1 MNILLLDWSTA
12 QIFAKPIRYRVFV
25 MEQAVPEEMEW
36 DEYDQD
42 AIHALALINDQAV
55 GTARLILNHEKA
67 KIGRM
72 AVLEEWRS
80 QGIGF
85 ALLNALV
92 QEARQQQ
99 IKLIE
104 LHAQVHAEQFYAK
117 LGFVASGE
125 VFSEAGMDHIK
136 MQKVL

>member
-1 MNILLLDWSTA
+1 MKILLLDWSAA
-12 QIFAKPIRYRVFV
+12 QIFAKPLRYRVFV
-25 MEQAVPEEMEW
+25 VEQAVPEEMEW

-55 GTARLILNHEKA
+55 GTARLILNDQKA

-72 AVLEEWRS
+72 AVLEEQRS
-80 QGIGF
+80 QGIGS
-85 ALLNALV
+85 AMLDALV

-104 LHAQVHAEQFYAK
+104 TRPSACRA
-117 LGFVASGE
+117 
-125 VFSEAGMDHIK
+125 
-136 MQKVL
+136 VLCQTRICSSR

>member
-1 MNILLLDWSTA
+1 
-12 QIFAKPIRYRVFV
+12 
-25 MEQAVPEEMEW
+25 
-36 DEYDQD
+36 
-42 AIHALALINDQAV
+42 HALALINDQAV
-55 GTARLILNHEKA
+55 GTARLILNDQKA

-72 AVLEEWRS
+72 AVLEEQRS
-80 QGIGF
+80 QGIGA
-85 ALLNALV
+85 ALLDALV

-117 LGFVASGE
+117 LGFVAVGE
-125 VFSEAGMDHIK
+125 VFSEAGIDHIK

>member
-42 AIHALALINDQAV
+42 AIHALALINDETV

-104 LHAQVHAEQFYAK
+104 LHAQVHAVGFYEK
-117 LGFVASGE
+117 LGFKKNGPIFDEASIN
-125 VFSEAGMDHIK
+125 H
-136 MQKVL
+136 VLMTLEL

>member
-42 AIHALALINDQAV
+42 AIHALALINDETV

-99 IKLIE
+99 IKWIE

-117 LGFVASGE
+117 LGFVAVGE
-125 VFSEAGMDHIK
+125 VFSEAGIDHIK